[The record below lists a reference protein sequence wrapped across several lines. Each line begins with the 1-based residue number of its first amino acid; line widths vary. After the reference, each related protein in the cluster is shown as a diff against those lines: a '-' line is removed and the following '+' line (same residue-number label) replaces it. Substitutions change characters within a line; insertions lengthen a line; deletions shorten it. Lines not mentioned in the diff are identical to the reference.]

1 MNSSNKLLIVGAGL
15 AGCEAA
21 WQAARRGIDLELW
34 EMKPRRFTP
43 AHHSP
48 DLAELVC
55 SNSLRAD
62 DLHNAA
68 GLLKEEMRRL
78 GSLVMESAR
87 ATRVPAGKALA
98 VDREGFARFIT
109 RKIRENSRVRLVS
122 REAQELPPFRPLIL
136 ATGPLTTDE
145 LASALASFLG
155 REHLH
160 FYDAIAPIVYAET
173 IDGTKTY
180 RASRYDHGGDDYLN
194 CPLTESEYHHFVRQL
209 LQGEQIPLHP
219 FESIKYFEGCLPIEV
234 MAQRG
239 EETLRYGPMKP
250 VGLPDPRTGKIPQ
263 AVVQL
268 RQDNADGS
276 LYNMVGF
283 QTKLKWKDQERVFR
297 LIPGLEQ
304 AEFARLGSVH
314 RNTFV
319 DGPRVLFPTLQLKTD
334 LEIFLAG
341 QITGVEGY
349 VESAAMGILAGIN
362 AARLME
368 GRRLVVPP
376 PTTALGALVRHIS
389 REGQSDFQPMNI
401 NFGLFP
407 SLSSRVPRRE
417 RGAHYARRAL
427 EDFQTWMADEGLDT
441 E

>member
-1 MNSSNKLLIVGAGL
+1 MASNKLLIIGAGL

-48 DLAELVC
+48 DLGELVC

-62 DLHNAA
+62 DLQHAV

-109 RKIRENSRVRLVS
+109 RKITENSRVQLVS
-122 REAQELPPFRPLIL
+122 REAGELPPRRPLIL

-173 IDGTKTY
+173 IDGSKAY
-180 RASRYDHGGDDYLN
+180 RASRYDRGGDDYLN
-194 CPLTESEYHHFVRQL
+194 CPLNENEYRHFVRQL
-209 LQGEQIPLHP
+209 LQAEPLPLHP
-219 FESIKYFEGCLPIEV
+219 FESVNYFEGCLPIEV

-250 VGLPDPRTGKIPQ
+250 VGLPDPRTGKIPH

-268 RQDNADGS
+268 RQDNAEGPFTIWWVFKPNSSGRTRSGS
-276 LYNMVGF
+276 
-283 QTKLKWKDQERVFR
+283 
-297 LIPGLEQ
+297 
-304 AEFARLGSVH
+304 SV
-314 RNTFV
+314 
-319 DGPRVLFPTLQLKTD
+319 
-334 LEIFLAG
+334 
-341 QITGVEGY
+341 
-349 VESAAMGILAGIN
+349 
-362 AARLME
+362 
-368 GRRLVVPP
+368 
-376 PTTALGALVRHIS
+376 
-389 REGQSDFQPMNI
+389 
-401 NFGLFP
+401 
-407 SLSSRVPRRE
+407 
-417 RGAHYARRAL
+417 
-427 EDFQTWMADEGLDT
+427 
-441 E
+441 